1 MMLKRILGACFGA
14 SLALSAA
21 AANATVVFS
30 DNFDDGD
37 VTDWVKSTNYGG
49 STFVETDGV
58 AVSGQSLF
66 TYLTAPPGGVNLVVW
81 ATKSFNAPVAG
92 DYLLSLYAV
101 STVCSGCV
109 VSYDIFVDSGATHT
123 SRTNHTAGFQLVEIS
138 LNGLA
143 AGSHELTLGVHTT
156 NASSGLFGARF
167 DNVEVSTQAEVAE
180 APAVAILAGGLAAIG
195 ATAMRRRKT

>member
-1 MMLKRILGACFGA
+1 MKKMIGLFVGAAIALAA
-14 SLALSAA
+14 SAGHAA
-21 AANATVVFS
+21 VVFS

-49 STFVETDGV
+49 TTSVQTDGT
-58 AVSGQSLF
+58 AVSGLSLF
-66 TYLTAPPGGVNLVVW
+66 TYLEAPPGGTDLVVW

-101 STVCSGCV
+101 STACSGCI
-109 VSYDIFVDSGATHT
+109 VSYDIYVDSGATFG
-123 SRTNHTAGFQLVEIS
+123 SRTNHTAGFQLVEID

-167 DNVEVSTQAEVAE
+167 DNVEVSTQAEIPE
-180 APAVAILAGGLAAIG
+180 APVLAILAGGLAAVG
-195 ATAMRRRKT
+195 ATGIRRRKA